1 MNMRPFP
8 IKRFFVSMAV
18 ATPVVIAV
26 SLVGQLMDWSYGVSF
41 FALALV
47 GTIASMAA
55 LDENPLAWLHP
66 PSRKRQPR
74 HPA

>member
-1 MNMRPFP
+1 MNMKPFP
-8 IKRFFVSMAV
+8 IKRFFVFMAV

-41 FALALV
+41 VALALI
-47 GTIASMAA
+47 GSIASLAA
-55 LDENPLAWLHP
+55 LDENPLTWLRR